1 MFVLALIP
9 KNKGESSCS
18 HLKIGT
24 IVGRLVRELERKL
37 SNKDNYSDSLDLF
50 TRILHQK

>member
-1 MFVLALIP
+1 MFVLAIIP